1 MKKNVYLAQQPE
13 TYDAIVVGS
22 GIAGGWA
29 AKELTE
35 KGLKTLVLERG
46 RNVEHVTDYITEH
59 KAPWEFEL
67 RGNVDPKVL
76 EEDYFVQRR
85 TGFLSE
91 SVLHFF
97 FKDSQSPYVEEKP
110 FTWVRGNQVGGKSLM
125 WGRYCFRW
133 SDLDFEANA
142 REGIA
147 IDWPIRYKDIAP
159 WYDYVEAFAGISG
172 EPLGL
177 PHLPDGIF
185 QKPMELTVVEKALRE
200 RIRERYPE
208 RVLTI
213 ARAAVLTE
221 PLNGR
226 QPCHYCG
233 PC

>member
-46 RNVEHVTDYITEH
+46 RNVEHVKDYITEH

-76 EEDYFVQRR
+76 EEDYFIQRR

-97 FKDSQSPYVEEKP
+97 FKDSLSPYIEEKP

-133 SDLDFEANA
+133 SDLDFEATFTEDGGAVVIVDTNA
-142 REGIA
+142 TIA
-147 IDWPIRYKDIAP
+147 DFDSANLVSMTITLTNR
-159 WYDYVEAFAGISG
+159 
-172 EPLGL
+172 
-177 PHLPDGIF
+177 PDGAD
-185 QKPMELTVVEKALRE
+185 EVLAVDSEVR
-200 RIRERYPE
+200 PE
-208 RVLTI
+208 PT
-213 ARAAVLTE
+213 
-221 PLNGR
+221 
-226 QPCHYCG
+226 
-233 PC
+233 